1 MELGQLLTA
10 MVTPFNQENEIDF
23 EKTSLLLDHLIENG
37 TDAVV
42 VAGTTGESPTLS
54 VDEKLALFEHVVKY
68 VNGRIPV
75 LAGTG
80 SNNTNESISLT
91 KQAEA
96 LGVDGIMLVIP
107 YYNKPSQAGLY
118 EHFKAIAAETTLP
131 VMLYN
136 IPGRSGCNLEAET
149 TIRLAEIDNIKYSK
163 EASGDLEQ
171 MAHII
176 RETPDDFKLYS
187 GDDSL
192 TLPVMAIGGVGV
204 VSVSGHIVGNEMQE
218 MINHFKAGEIK
229 EASELHQ
236 ELLPFFKAM
245 FIAPSP
251 TALKAGLNK
260 VGVNVGGLR
269 LPLLEAN
276 ASEVGIVEQALKN
289 RPVKQ

>member
-1 MELGQLLTA
+1 
-10 MVTPFNQENEIDF
+10 
-23 EKTSLLLDHLIENG
+23 
-37 TDAVV
+37 
-42 VAGTTGESPTLS
+42 S

-80 SNNTNESISLT
+80 SNNTSESISLT

-136 IPGRSGCNLEAET
+136 IPGRSGCNLDAET
-149 TIRLAEIDNIKYSK
+149 TIRLAEIDNIKYAK

-204 VSVSGHIVGNEMQE
+204 VSVAGHIVGNEMQE

-251 TALKAGLNK
+251 TALKAGLNMI
-260 VGVNVGGLR
+260 GVNVGGLR

-276 ASEVGIVEQALKN
+276 ASEVGIVEQALK
-289 RPVKQ
+289 

>member
-10 MVTPFNQENEIDF
+10 MVTPFNQNNEVDF
-23 EKTSLLLDHLIENG
+23 EKTSRLLDHLIENG

-80 SNNTNESISLT
+80 SNDTKSSIYLT

-118 EHFKAIAAETTLP
+118 EHFKVIAAETTLP

-136 IPGRSGCNLEAET
+136 IPGRSGCNLDAET
-149 TIRLAEIDNIKYSK
+149 TIQLAKIDNIKYIK
-163 EASGDLEQ
+163 EASADLEQ

-192 TLPVMAIGGVGV
+192 TLPVMSIGGVGV
-204 VSVSGHIVGNEMQE
+204 VSVAGHIVGNEMQE
-218 MINHFKAGEIK
+218 MIKHFNAGEMK

-236 ELLPFFKAM
+236 DLLLFFKAM

-251 TALKAGLNK
+251 TALKAGLNMI
-260 VGVNVGGLR
+260 GVDVGGLR

-276 ASEVGIVEQALKN
+276 ESEVEIVEHALKN
-289 RPVKQ
+289 RPVMQ

>member
-1 MELGQLLTA
+1 MELGQLVTA
-10 MVTPFNQENEIDF
+10 MVTPFDQDNEIDF
-23 EKTSLLLDHLIENG
+23 EKTSHLLDHLIENG

-42 VAGTTGESPTLS
+42 IAGTTGESPTLS

-68 VNGRIPV
+68 VDGRIPV
-75 LAGTG
+75 IAGTG
-80 SNNTNESISLT
+80 SHNTSASIKLT
-91 KQAEA
+91 KQADA

-107 YYNKPSQAGLY
+107 YYNKPSQEGLY

-136 IPGRSGCNLEAET
+136 IPGRSACNLEAET
-149 TIRLAEIDNIKYSK
+149 TIRLAEIDNIKYVK
-163 EASGDLEQ
+163 EASANLEQ

-192 TLPVMAIGGVGV
+192 TLPIMAIGGVGI

-218 MINHFKAGEIK
+218 MIEYFNAGEMK
-229 EASELHQ
+229 QASELHQ

-245 FIAPSP
+245 FIAPNP
-251 TALKAGLNK
+251 TALKAGLNLI
-260 VGVNVGGLR
+260 GVEVGGLR
-269 LPLLEAN
+269 LPLLAAN
-276 ASEVGIVEQALKN
+276 ETEVEVVEHALKN
-289 RPVKQ
+289 RPVMQ

>member
-1 MELGQLLTA
+1 MELGQVITA
-10 MVTPFNQENEIDF
+10 MVTPFDQEENIDY
-23 EKTSLLLDHLIENG
+23 EKTSQLLDYLIDNG

-54 VDEKLALFEHVVKY
+54 EDEKLALFEHVVNH

-75 LAGTG
+75 IAGTG
-80 SNNTNESISLT
+80 CNHTKSSINLT
-91 KQAEA
+91 KKAEA

-118 EHFKAIAAETTLP
+118 EHFKTVAQATTLP

-149 TIRLAEIDNIKYSK
+149 TIRLAEIDNIKYIK
-163 EASGDLEQ
+163 EASADLEQ

-176 RETPDDFKLYS
+176 RETPDDFVLYS

-192 TLPVMAIGGVGV
+192 TLPIMSIGGAGIVTV
-204 VSVSGHIVGNEMQE
+204 AGHIVGKEMQE
-218 MINHFKAGEIK
+218 MINAFKAGEIAK
-229 EASELHQ
+229 ASQLHQ

-245 FIAPSP
+245 FIAPNP
-251 TALKAGLNK
+251 TALKAGLNMI
-260 VGVNVGGLR
+260 GVNVGGLR
-269 LPLLEAN
+269 LPLI
-276 ASEVGIVEQALKN
+276 EVNETEKEIVKQALKN
-289 RPVKQ
+289 RPVMQ